1 MATLHKV
8 NLLLCEP
15 ERESITKDDEENL
28 AETIRL
34 FDKLENTDI
43 IDVKLLEK
51 CIRTVNARHVLKYTE
66 NDLLSARVLNTFHEI
81 LMTKVSNTRV
91 FRPSNNQATFF

>member
-15 ERESITKDDEENL
+15 ERELITKDDDENL
-28 AETIRL
+28 SEIT
-34 FDKLENTDI
+34 KLLDDLEKADI

-51 CIRTVNARHVLKYTE
+51 CIRTVNSRHVLKYTK
-66 NDLLSARVLNTFHEI
+66 NDMLSTRIFNIFHEI
-81 LMTKVSNTRV
+81 LMTKVSESKV
-91 FRPSNNQATFF
+91 LRPP

>member
-15 ERESITKDDEENL
+15 ERESITKDDDENL
-28 AETIRL
+28 SETT
-34 FDKLENTDI
+34 KLLDDLEKADI

-51 CIRTVNARHVLKYTE
+51 CIRTVNSRHVLKYSK
-66 NDLLSARVLNTFHEI
+66 NDLLSTRIFNIFHEI
-81 LMTKVSNTRV
+81 LMTKVSESKV
-91 FRPSNNQATFF
+91 LRPP

>member
-15 ERESITKDDEENL
+15 EREWITKDDDENL
-28 AETIRL
+28 SEIT
-34 FDKLENTDI
+34 KLLDDLEKADI

-51 CIRTVNARHVLKYTE
+51 CIRTVNSRHVLKYTK
-66 NDLLSARVLNTFHEI
+66 NDMLSTRIFNIFHEI
-81 LMTKVSNTRV
+81 LMTKVSESKV
-91 FRPSNNQATFF
+91 LRPP